1 MTVVLLKLL
10 LNAEY
15 SLPNHLTYIPCA
27 LQILL
32 LYIMCPYHLPIWPA
46 PAPPCL
52 PWPLP
57 STPGQPLAWTTKLS
71 HLNRSNL
78 MTLPVQQPYLLP
90 HQDQLLLLLKQL
102 QPNPVNLGFFF
113 LVLQPPVPKS
123 SQPNPVTLTSNPLL
137 TLVYIFDWL
146 IYELRTPK
154 TDLFFM
160 KYRPIF
166 ILLFSQKFNVLDHYS
181 RDSVLV
187 LPFAP
192 DR

>member
-1 MTVVLLKLL
+1 
-10 LNAEY
+10 
-15 SLPNHLTYIPCA
+15 
-27 LQILL
+27 
-32 LYIMCPYHLPIWPA
+32 
-46 PAPPCL
+46 
-52 PWPLP
+52 
-57 STPGQPLAWTTKLS
+57 
-71 HLNRSNL
+71 

-146 IYELRTPK
+146 IYEFRIPK